1 MKILILYF
9 SGTGNT
15 QKIAE
20 LYSKA
25 FKECGDEVITETL
38 PDAENKIS
46 ALNLNEFDLIGFG
59 YPIHAFNAPANVL
72 KLAEKIPLLKEQ
84 KNAFVFKTSGEPVRM
99 SDVSSL
105 KLIKILKKRNISVTN
120 EYQYVMPYNIIF
132 RHSDEMA
139 YRMWDVAQK
148 IVPLDCR
155 EIKNGVPKKAK
166 RMFMGGFL
174 AWFLRIEH
182 WGARFNGKRYKVS
195 SDCVHCGL
203 CARTCP
209 ANNITLAPD
218 GKIKFGKNCLMCM
231 RCSFTCPK
239 NAIKIGLFNS
249 WKVNGAY
256 SFAPPPADAPNPPD
270 KHADYCKKAYN
281 RYFSEAEQKIN
292 AERNEAN

>member
-1 MKILILYF
+1 MKVLIFYF

-15 QKIAE
+15 EKIAN
-20 LYSKA
+20 LYAKA
-25 FKECGDEVITETL
+25 FEENGDEVVMGAL
-38 PDAENKIS
+38 PDIEHK
-46 ALNLNEFDLIGFG
+46 LGGTNLNDFDMLGFG

-72 KLAEKIPLLKEQ
+72 KLARMLPELTEP
-84 KNAFVFKTSGEPVRM
+84 KNAFVFKSSGEPVRM

-105 KLIKILKKRNISVTN
+105 KLIKILKKHNIFVTN

-139 YRMWDVAQK
+139 YHMWEVAK
-148 IVPLDCR
+148 KVVPLDCR

-166 RMFMGGFL
+166 RMFMGGVL

-182 WGARFNGKRYKVS
+182 WGARFNGKRYKVN
-195 SDCVHCGL
+195 SDCVRCGL
-203 CARTCP
+203 CAKTCP
-209 ANNITLAPD
+209 ANNIKITDD

-239 NAIKIGLFNS
+239 NAIKIGLFNG

-256 SFAPPPADAPNPPD
+256 SFAMPPSNAPALPD
-270 KHADYCKKAYN
+270 KHANYCKKAYH
-281 RYFSEAEQKIN
+281 RYFREAEEKIN
-292 AERNEAN
+292 SEQKKAN